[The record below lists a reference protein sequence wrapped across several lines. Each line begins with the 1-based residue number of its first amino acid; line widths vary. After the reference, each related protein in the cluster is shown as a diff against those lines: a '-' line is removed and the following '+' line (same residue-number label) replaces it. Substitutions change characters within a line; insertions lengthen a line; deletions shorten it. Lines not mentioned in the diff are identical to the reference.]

1 MNKYDA
7 QSISKIVEQKCEAYF
22 GKTIDTVSDNQLYR
36 AICLTVRDILT
47 EKRLNFKR
55 KRMEQKT
62 KQVYYM
68 SMEFL
73 LGRSLKNHLFNLG
86 LTEVFEAVCAKQGK
100 SIQDIFAFEP
110 DAGLGNGGLG
120 RLAAAYME
128 SLTNLDYVASGF
140 SLRYD
145 YGIFKQKI
153 ADGWQVEL
161 PDEWLEN
168 GDVWLAQRSEDVF
181 TVNFGGTVNQVWENG
196 RLLISYE
203 NCSTVQA
210 IPYDMNIS
218 GFDVPAVNKLR
229 LWSAKAPMDFDLELF
244 SQGKFVKSLEQK
256 ALAESIC
263 KVLYPADHHLEG
275 KMLRLKQQ
283 YFFVSASI
291 QSILKKHI
299 RDYGTLDNLSDKVAI
314 HINDTHPTLCIPE
327 LMRLLLD
334 EHGFDWKNAWDIV
347 TRTISYT
354 NHTVMAEALE
364 KWPETIFQQLLPR
377 IYQIVSE
384 INQRFCNELWSFYP
398 NDWNKVAYNAIISHS
413 QIRMANLCLAASH
426 TINGVSAL
434 HSEIIKND
442 VFNDYFKMEP
452 KKFTNVTNG
461 ITYRRWLCQ
470 SNPLLA
476 NYITTLIGDG
486 FVHNADDL
494 KDLEQFKGNKDV
506 LTKWLEIKRAN
517 KVKLADYIL
526 KHNNIVVDPDSIFD
540 VQVKR
545 LHEYKRQLLNALHI
559 LDLYYR
565 LKENPNMQ
573 INSRTFIFGAKAAPS
588 YYMAKQIIRLIHS
601 LGDMINNDPDINGKI
616 KVVYIEN
623 YRVTLAELIIP
634 ASDVSEQIS
643 IAGKEASGTGNMKF
657 MINGAVTIGT
667 MDGANIEIHE
677 NVGDENIFI
686 FGYLAEEIE
695 QLSRNGYEPSSY
707 YNNNNRIKRV
717 IDGLRSGI
725 AGICYNEIADSL
737 IMGNSGS
744 ADHYKVLA
752 DFDSYCQAQE
762 RLDHA
767 YNDKERWAR
776 MSLLNT
782 ANSGFF
788 SSDRSVKEY
797 ADRIWNISP
806 VNTDDSMQA
815 KASAKTTSNATAK
828 TSAKTTSKKTACKK
842 TK

>member
-1 MNKYDA
+1 MEKMDLA
-7 QSISKIVEQKCEAYF
+7 TLEKQVGARCEAIF
-22 GKTIDTVSDNQLYR
+22 GKTIDAVSNNQLYH
-36 AICLTVRDILT
+36 AICATVRDILT
-47 EKRLNFKR
+47 EKRLQFK
-55 KRMEQKT
+55 KRGNEQQT

-86 LTEVFEAVCAKQGK
+86 LTDVYEQLCRKLGTSLDEVYAN
-100 SIQDIFAFEP
+100 EP

-128 SLTNLDYVASGF
+128 SLTNLNYIASGF
-140 SLRYD
+140 SIRYD

-153 ADGWQVEL
+153 ADGWQIEM
-161 PDEWLEN
+161 PDEWLED
-168 GDVWLAQRSEDVF
+168 GSVWLSPRQEDTFEVH
-181 TVNFGGTVNQVWENG
+181 FGGRVVERWDNG
-196 RLLISYE
+196 RLHIDYADGD
-203 NCSTVQA
+203 TVLA

-218 GFDVPAVNKLR
+218 GYDVPAVNKLR
-229 LWSAKAPMDFDLELF
+229 LWTAKAPVDFDMKLF
-244 SQGKFVKSLEQK
+244 SQGEYVKSFEHK

-263 KVLYPADHHLEG
+263 KVLYPADHHTEG

-291 QSILKKHI
+291 QSILKTHMHN
-299 RDYGTLDNLSDKVAI
+299 YGTLDNLADKVAI

-327 LMRLLLD
+327 LMRMLLD
-334 EHGFDWKNAWDIV
+334 VYGYGWDKAWKIV
-347 TRTISYT
+347 KGTISYT

-364 KWPETIFQQLLPR
+364 KWPEGLFGQLLPR
-377 IYQIVSE
+377 IYQIVCE
-384 INQRFCNELWSFYP
+384 INKRFCTELWQAYP
-398 NDWNKVAYNAIISHS
+398 NDWNKVAYNAILSHN
-413 QIRMANLCLAASH
+413 QVKMANLCIAASH
-426 TINGVSAL
+426 TVNGVSAL
-434 HSEIIKND
+434 HSEILKQD
-442 VFNDYFKMEP
+442 VFCDYYHMRPKM
-452 KKFTNVTNG
+452 FTNVTNG

-470 SNPLLA
+470 ANPKLAALITELIGDKFLHDADALKSLERYQGNRQVLGKWMDIKRDNKVRLA
-476 NYITTLIGDG
+476 NYI
-486 FVHNADDL
+486 
-494 KDLEQFKGNKDV
+494 KQ
-506 LTKWLEIKRAN
+506 AN
-517 KVKLADYIL
+517 GID
-526 KHNNIVVDPDSIFD
+526 VDPDSIFD

-565 LKENPNMQ
+565 IKENPNLQM
-573 INSRTFIFGAKAAPS
+573 NPRTFIFGAKAAPS

-601 LGDMINNDPDINGKI
+601 LGDLINNDPDVRGRI

-623 YRVTLAELIIP
+623 YRVTLAEMIMP

-677 NVGDENIFI
+677 RVGDENIFI
-686 FGYLAEEIE
+686 FGLLASEIE
-695 QLSRNGYEPSSY
+695 QLCRDGYEPSKY
-707 YNNNNRIKRV
+707 YQSNARIRNV
-717 IDGLRSGI
+717 IDGLHRGI
-725 AGICYNEIADSL
+725 MGVSYSEVANSL
-737 IMGNSGS
+737 IMGNNGN

-752 DFDSYCQAQE
+752 DFDSYCDAHA
-762 RLDHA
+762 RLDLA
-767 YNDKERWAR
+767 YSDKDRWAR

-797 ADRIWNISP
+797 ADRIWQLAP
-806 VNTDDSMQA
+806 VRDTDEVAPKPA
-815 KASAKTTSNATAK
+815 KAPAKPRTTAK
-828 TSAKTTSKKTACKK
+828 KNSK
-842 TK
+842 